1 MSHVKV
7 LFIAKIKNLNKEYE
21 EYNENLFRSAKDLP
35 GFLGINSEKID
46 DIEITTSMWKSKEDV
61 IRWAKDPKHIEA
73 KKKVYE
79 WYHWVKG
86 IHLECIDD

>member
-21 EYNENLFRSAKDLP
+21 EYNENLFSSAKTLP
-35 GFLGINSEKID
+35 GFLGITSEQID

-61 IRWAKDPKHIEA
+61 ISWSKDPEHIEA
-73 KKKVYE
+73 KKRVYD
-79 WYHWVKG
+79 WYYWVKG
-86 IHLECIDD
+86 IHLECIDE